1 MTIPL
6 FTVTPNSQTG
16 RDTFASDMDTWIGEI
31 NAWAAAANA
40 LAAAM
45 TAVAAGGAVSLK
57 YIFDST
63 TTDADPGAGKLR
75 LSSATQNASTVI
87 RADLLGSETSDYSGL
102 LALLDD
108 STSTNK
114 GYLMLRHET
123 DATKWLEFSVTSL
136 ASPSGYKNITVAPAA
151 SSAASPFT
159 NGDAILLDFTPT
171 GDKGDTGTAGTYYTI
186 PQNSKSANYTTVLG
200 DAGQHILHP
209 STDANARTFT
219 IDSNAN
225 VAYAVGTAITFINMT
240 SQVVTI
246 AITADTMYLA
256 GPGTTGSRSLAQ
268 YGMATAIKIDS
279 THWII
284 SGAGLT

>member
-1 MTIPL
+1 M
-6 FTVTPNSQTG
+6 
-16 RDTFASDMDTWIGEI
+16 
-31 NAWAAAANA
+31 
-40 LAAAM
+40 
-45 TAVAAGGAVSLK
+45 
-57 YIFDST
+57 
-63 TTDADPGAGKLR
+63 
-75 LSSATQNASTVI
+75 I

-246 AITADTMYLA
+246 AITADTVYLA